1 MGSSGLT
8 TWLWIPISPMRLF
21 EAIVEANHR
30 AVAAGAQASLNL
42 AEFADALPVVA
53 LTCIDPRLNRLIP
66 EMLGVPEEQFIW
78 LRNAGNIIT
87 GPLSSTM
94 RSLTLACA
102 VKDGKEIVLIGHS
115 DCQVGKTTMLKVTD
129 AFRALGVDRS
139 KLPENLNEYFGLFA
153 SERQNVIR
161 GTEIVR
167 QSPLIGA
174 KVPVHGLLM
183 DIHTGKLEWLV
194 NGYQTFGMAT
204 PSLSEALKETAVDA
218 ARQTA
223 AQAVDLVAAK
233 LPEFKLG
240 EMKFPE
246 FKIGETTID
255 PNQWLSQVETVLSP
269 KPEPKPM
276 DAHQASANELERKFD
291 KTRSYRIIGADQKV
305 YGPIDG
311 AKILEWIADER
322 INWQTPSQIDGS
334 GEWKPL
340 SAWGASPQ
348 PPAIP
353 LPPPIKPAPQLHK
366 VRRR

>member
-1 MGSSGLT
+1 MH
-8 TWLWIPISPMRLF
+8 LF

-30 AVAAGAQASLNL
+30 AVAVGAKATLNP

-102 VKDGKEIVLIGHS
+102 IKGGKEIALLGHS
-115 DCQVGKTTMLKVTD
+115 DCQVGKATMLKVTD
-129 AFRALGVDRS
+129 AFRALGVDRA

-161 GTEIVR
+161 GAEIVR

-174 KVPVHGLLM
+174 KVPVHGLLI
-183 DIHTGKLEWLV
+183 DIQTGKLEWLV
-194 NGYQTFGMAT
+194 NGYQTSGAAML
-204 PSLSEALKETAVDA
+204 SLGEALKQTAVDA
-218 ARQTA
+218 ARQTVA
-223 AQAVDLVAAK
+223 EAVDLAAAK

-246 FKIGETTID
+246 FKIGETTVD
-255 PNQWLSQVETVLSP
+255 PNSWLPQVESVLSP
-269 KPEPKPM
+269 KPEPKPTE
-276 DAHQASANELERKFD
+276 SLRTTANELERRFD
-291 KTRSYRIIGADQKV
+291 QSRRYRVIGADQKV

-311 AKILEWIADER
+311 AKILDWIADER
-322 INWQTPSQIDGS
+322 INWQTPSQIEGS

-340 SAWGASPQ
+340 SAWGASLK
-348 PPAIP
+348 PPAIA
-353 LPPPIKPAPQLHK
+353 LPPPIKPAPLLPK
-366 VRRR
+366 VRKR

>member
-1 MGSSGLT
+1 
-8 TWLWIPISPMRLF
+8 MRLF

-30 AVAAGAQASLNL
+30 AVAAGAKAALNT

-87 GPLSSTM
+87 GALSSTM

-102 VKDGKEIVLIGHS
+102 IKGGKEIALVGHS
-115 DCQVGKTTMLKVTD
+115 DCQVGKATMLKVTD

-139 KLPENLNEYFGLFA
+139 KLPDNLNEYFGLFA

-161 GTEIVR
+161 GAEIVR

-174 KVPVHGLLM
+174 KIPVHGLLI
-183 DIHTGKLEWLV
+183 DVHTGKLEWLV
-194 NGYQTFGMAT
+194 NGCQTLGAAT
-204 PSLSEALKETAVDA
+204 LSLGETLKQTVVDA
-218 ARQTA
+218 VKPTA
-223 AQAVDLVAAK
+223 AEAVDLVAAK

-255 PNQWLSQVETVLSP
+255 PNKWLSQL
-269 KPEPKPM
+269 
-276 DAHQASANELERKFD
+276 QSA
-291 KTRSYRIIGADQKV
+291 TA
-305 YGPIDG
+305 
-311 AKILEWIADER
+311 AKSE
-322 INWQTPSQIDGS
+322 
-334 GEWKPL
+334 
-340 SAWGASPQ
+340 PQ
-348 PPAIP
+348 PAEGVQQPAT
-353 LPPPIKPAPQLHK
+353 
-366 VRRR
+366 